1 MATADAVFTGS
12 IPAIYEEYLVPLL
25 FEPYAE
31 DIAQRLAEVRTGVVL
46 ELAAGTG
53 AVTRALLKALAPA
66 VRVIAT
72 DLNEAM
78 LRQGETHAN
87 GASVTW
93 QQADAQK
100 LPFEDATVDAV
111 VCQFGVMFMPDKLLA
126 YREAWRVLRP
136 GGRYVFNV
144 WGSLQ
149 DNEMSDVVT
158 RAVASVFPQDPPRF
172 FARTPFGY
180 HDADVIRS
188 ELASAGFADI
198 EIETVDKVSRAPS
211 AAHVALGLCKGTPLH
226 GEIEA
231 RAAARL
237 DEVTDVAAEALAARF
252 GASAFDNR
260 MRAKVATAYRR

>member
-12 IPAIYEEYLVPLL
+12 IPAIYEQYLVPLL

-31 DIAQRLAEVRTGVVL
+31 DIAQRLADVRSGVVL

-53 AVTRALLKALAPA
+53 AVTRALLKALAPT
-66 VRVIAT
+66 VRIIAT

-87 GASVTW
+87 AASVTW

-100 LPFEDATVDAV
+100 LPFEDAAVDAI
-111 VCQFGVMFMPDKLLA
+111 VCQFGVMFMPDKPLA
-126 YREAWRVLRP
+126 YREARRVLRP

-149 DNEMSDVVT
+149 DNEMSDVVA

-180 HDADVIRS
+180 YDADAIRQD
-188 ELASAGFADI
+188 LTAGGFTEI

-211 AAHVALGLCKGTPLH
+211 AAEVALGLCKGTPLR

-237 DEVTDVAAEALAARF
+237 DEVTDVATAALTARYGAA
-252 GASAFDNR
+252 AFDNR
-260 MRAKVATAYRR
+260 MRAHVVTAHRR